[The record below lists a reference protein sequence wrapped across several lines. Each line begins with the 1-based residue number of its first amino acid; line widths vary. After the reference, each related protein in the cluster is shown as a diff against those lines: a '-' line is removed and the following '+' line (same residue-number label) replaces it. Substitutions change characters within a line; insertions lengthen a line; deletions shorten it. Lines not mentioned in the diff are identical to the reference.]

1 MKKMIKILLP
11 TDIVIKIA
19 DIGNKLSTYFHLKD
33 VSAPIYQGRYPETG
47 CIDHQLGETGR
58 KVSERV
64 LNHVG
69 GDTNSHLFKHSVQ
82 SGHSV
87 LDMSNYKIIQKGY
100 ENIVRKGKIA
110 EAFLIKGTLMQI

>member
-1 MKKMIKILLP
+1 M
-11 TDIVIKIA
+11 
-19 DIGNKLSTYFHLKD
+19 
-33 VSAPIYQGRYPETG
+33 
-47 CIDHQLGETGR
+47 
-58 KVSERV
+58 
-64 LNHVG
+64 

-100 ENIVRKGKIA
+100 ENIVRKGNIA